1 MGVTPTEIINNHY
14 MINIEHISK
23 SFEKNKVLDDLS
35 LELHG
40 GKMTCL
46 LGASGA
52 GKTTLIRIMLGAL
65 KPDSGRVVIDGTEM
79 PDLNILGRIGFMPQ
93 DDALYN
99 NLTAMENLCFY
110 AGLNRIDKE
119 TFSQRAPELLEL
131 VGLTGDA
138 NRMVGKFSGGMRK
151 RLSLA
156 VMAMNDPQIMMLDE
170 PTVGIDPVLRRSIW
184 QQFRNWCDEGKTLI
198 ISTHVMD
205 EVDRCDYAVLL
216 QNGHIRAYDTVENL
230 LNQTANGKIEELFLR
245 KEDVK

>member
-1 MGVTPTEIINNHY
+1 
-14 MINIEHISK
+14 MIHIEHISK

-35 LELHG
+35 LELYR

-65 KPDSGRVVIDGTEM
+65 KPDNGRVVIDGTAM
-79 PDLNILGRIGFMPQ
+79 PNLQILSRVGFMPQ
-93 DDALYN
+93 DDALYD
-99 NLTAMENLCFY
+99 NLTAMENLRFY
-110 AGLNRIDKE
+110 AGLFHIDKE
-119 TFSQRAPELLEL
+119 LFQQRAASLLEL
-131 VGLTGDA
+131 VGLHEDA
-138 NRMVGKFSGGMRK
+138 DRLVGKFSGGMRK

-156 VMAMNDPQIMMLDE
+156 VMAINDPQIMMLDE

-184 QQFRNWCDEGKTLI
+184 QQFRHWCDDGKTLI

-216 QNGHIRAYDTVENL
+216 QNGHVRAYDTVENL
-230 LNQTANGKIEELFLR
+230 LQQTSDGKIEELFLR
-245 KEDVK
+245 KEESK

>member
-1 MGVTPTEIINNHY
+1 
-14 MINIEHISK
+14 MITIEHLNK
-23 SFEKNKVLDDLS
+23 SFDKNKVLNDLS

-52 GKTTLIRIMLGAL
+52 GKTTLIRLMLGAI
-65 KPDSGRVVIDGTEM
+65 KPDSGRVVIDGTVM
-79 PDLNILGRIGFMPQ
+79 PNLQILSRIGFMPQ

-99 NLTAMENLCFY
+99 NLTAMENLRFY
-110 AGLNRIDKE
+110 AGLHHISHDL
-119 TFSQRAPELLEL
+119 FQQRAKTLLEM
-131 VGLTGDA
+131 VGLTSDA

-156 VMAMNDPQIMMLDE
+156 VVALNEPQIMMLDE

-184 QQFRNWCDEGKTLI
+184 QQFRQWCNEGKTLI

-216 QNGHIRAYDTVENL
+216 QEGRIRAYDTVENL
-230 LNQTANGKIEELFLR
+230 LAQTTNGKIEELFLR
-245 KEDVK
+245 KEVTK

>member
-1 MGVTPTEIINNHY
+1 
-14 MINIEHISK
+14 MITIEHLNK
-23 SFEKNKVLDDLS
+23 SFDKNKVLDDLS
-35 LELHG
+35 FELHG

-52 GKTTLIRIMLGAL
+52 GKTTLIRLMLGAI
-65 KPDSGRVVIDGTEM
+65 KPDSGRVVIDGTVM
-79 PDLNILGRIGFMPQ
+79 PNLQILSRIGFMPQ

-99 NLTAMENLCFY
+99 NLTAMENLRFY
-110 AGLNRIDKE
+110 AGLHHISKDL
-119 TFSQRAPELLEL
+119 FQQRAKTLLEM
-131 VGLTGDA
+131 VGLTSDA

-156 VMAMNDPQIMMLDE
+156 VVALNDPQIMMLDE

-184 QQFRNWCDEGKTLI
+184 QQFRQWCDEGKTLI

-216 QNGHIRAYDTVENL
+216 QEGRIRAYDTVENL
-230 LNQTANGKIEELFLR
+230 LAQTTNGKIEELFLR
-245 KEDVK
+245 KEVTK

>member
-1 MGVTPTEIINNHY
+1 
-14 MINIEHISK
+14 MITIEHLSK
-23 SFEKNKVLDDLS
+23 SFDKNKVLDDLT

-52 GKTTLIRIMLGAL
+52 GKTTLIRLMLGAI
-65 KPDSGRVVIDGTEM
+65 KPDSGRVVIDGTTM
-79 PDLNILGRIGFMPQ
+79 PNLQILSRIGFMPQ

-99 NLTAMENLCFY
+99 NLTAMENLRFY
-110 AGLNRIDKE
+110 AGLHYIGKDLFR
-119 TFSQRAPELLEL
+119 QRAATLLEL
-131 VGLTGDA
+131 VGLTDDA
-138 NRMVGKFSGGMRK
+138 NRLVDKFSGGMRK

-156 VMAMNDPQIMMLDE
+156 VMALNEPQIMMLDE

-184 QQFRNWCDEGKTLI
+184 QQFRQWCNEGKTLI

-216 QNGHIRAYDTVENL
+216 QEGRIRAYDSVDNL
-230 LNQTANGKIEELFLR
+230 LAQTTNGKIEELFLR
-245 KEDVK
+245 KEDAK

>member
-1 MGVTPTEIINNHY
+1 
-14 MINIEHISK
+14 MITIEHLNK
-23 SFEKNKVLDDLS
+23 SFDKNKVLDDLS
-35 LELHG
+35 FELHG

-52 GKTTLIRIMLGAL
+52 GKTTLIRLMLGAI
-65 KPDSGRVVIDGTEM
+65 KPDSGRVVIDGTTM
-79 PDLNILGRIGFMPQ
+79 PNLQILSRIGFMPQ

-99 NLTAMENLCFY
+99 NLTAMENLRFY
-110 AGLNRIDKE
+110 AGLHHIGKDLFK
-119 TFSQRAPELLEL
+119 QRAATLLEL

-156 VMAMNDPQIMMLDE
+156 VVALNEPQIMMLDE

-184 QQFRNWCDEGKTLI
+184 QQFREWCNEGKTLI

-216 QNGHIRAYDTVENL
+216 QEGRIRAYDSVDNL
-230 LNQTANGKIEELFLR
+230 LAQTSNGKIEELFLR
-245 KEDVK
+245 KEETK

>member
-1 MGVTPTEIINNHY
+1 

-99 NLTAMENLCFY
+99 NLTAMENLRFY

-216 QNGHIRAYDTVENL
+216 QNGCIRAYDTVENL
-230 LNQTANGKIEELFLR
+230 LNQTTDGKIEELFLR
-245 KEDVK
+245 KEEVK